1 MLMNQ
6 RIKETPTSPE
16 GFVGKKYQPKT
27 YESFEW
33 LDLLLEGH
41 SEG

>member
-1 MLMNQ
+1 MERMKGPGMLMNQ

-27 YESFEW
+27 YESF
-33 LDLLLEGH
+33 
-41 SEG
+41 